1 MEEEPQGQRSILQ
14 IRKEKSRDAARS
26 RRSKETEVFY
36 QLAHTLPFGRGI
48 NSHLDKASI
57 MRLTLSYLQMQK
69 LLSSGNWSRKS
80 ETDQQMDSFYL
91 RALDGFLM
99 VLNDD
104 GDMIYLSENVNKH
117 LGLTQLEL
125 IGQNIYDFIHPQDQE
140 ELQDM
145 LSLRN
150 GLSKKEEVIQTE
162 HSISLR
168 MKSTLTNRGHTVNL
182 KSATWKVLNCSG
194 RLKSYEGQKQTEDTS
209 DSEYMDPPFRCL
221 ILLCEGILHPSSI
234 EFPLDSYMF
243 LSRHSMD
250 MRFTYCDDRIA
261 ELAGYAPEELIGCTV
276 YEYIHALDT
285 DTVGKNMHI
294 LLSKGQAITAHY
306 RFLAKNGGYF
316 WMQTQA
322 TAISDEKSVTCVH
335 AVLSR
340 IEEADV
346 VLSLEQTDQRSQ
358 HPAPEMASGCD
369 TAKAKPTEPIS
380 SNLAPATS
388 EIILSLNISESGLQ
402 DSKLLAFLYP
412 ANMSDEE
419 MQSDPQRFCSPD
431 LLKLL
436 GPIFDG
442 PKEKAEFQVT
452 EFMSPKPCP
461 SPESLEQIDPVA
473 METADTAALAT
484 LPNQPPSH
492 MDNVQRFFAPSKN
505 MPAKETLQDLESL
518 DLEMLAPYI
527 SMEDDFQLASSEH
540 PLNCAELSK
549 PQINLLSTPLL
560 PSSPTSTQR
569 RRSSSFNGLS
579 LQASTTFENLS
590 RWCSE
595 TCLSPLDPEEVEQPG
610 SRVLRRTVM
619 LHSRRE
625 MESQSQICLK
635 RRKRVLERAEDD
647 DTSDLEPSKR
657 PRPADQEPFLM
668 PSLSLGF
675 VASTGA
681 SAERN
686 DERDTMVHN
695 RLSVLEEPSRGPTS
709 EMLTFVTED
718 CTLCELMLYGSED
731 EQPPQSAMHF
741 LPAEELMQELQQAT

>member
-1 MEEEPQGQRSILQ
+1 
-14 IRKEKSRDAARS
+14 
-26 RRSKETEVFY
+26 
-36 QLAHTLPFGRGI
+36 
-48 NSHLDKASI
+48 

-69 LLSSGNWSRKS
+69 LLSSGNWSKKS
-80 ETDQQMDSFYL
+80 ETDRQMDSFYL

-125 IGQNIYDFIHPQDQE
+125 IGQNIYDFIHPRDQE

-145 LSLRN
+145 LSLRH
-150 GLSKKEEVIQTE
+150 GLSKKEDVIQTE
-162 HSISLR
+162 RSISLR
-168 MKSTLTNRGHTVNL
+168 MKSTLTNRGRTVNL

-194 RLKSYEGQKQTEDTS
+194 HLKSYEGQKQTEDSS
-209 DSEYMDPPFRCL
+209 DSEYVDPPFRCL

-234 EFPLDSYMF
+234 EFPLDSYTF

-285 DTVGKNMHI
+285 DSVSKNMHT

-322 TAISDEKSVTCVH
+322 TAISDEKSVMCVH
-335 AVLSR
+335 AVLSQ

-358 HPAPEMASGCD
+358 HPVPEMASGCD
-369 TAKAKPTEPIS
+369 TVKENPTELIS
-380 SNLAPATS
+380 SDLAPATS

-402 DSKLLAFLYP
+402 DSKLLAFLRP
-412 ANMSDEE
+412 ADMSDEE
-419 MQSDPQRFCSPD
+419 MQSDPRRFCSPD
-431 LLKLL
+431 LQKLL

-442 PKEKAEFQVT
+442 PKEKAELQVA
-452 EFMSPKPCP
+452 EPMSPQPCP
-461 SPESLEQIDPVA
+461 SPESLEQTDQVA

-484 LPNQPPSH
+484 LPNQPPSD
-492 MDNVQRFFAPSKN
+492 MDSVQRFFAPSKD

-540 PLNCAELSK
+540 HLSCVECSK
-549 PQINLLSTPLL
+549 PQVNLLSTPLL
-560 PSSPTSTQR
+560 QLSPTSTQR
-569 RRSSSFNGLS
+569 RRSSSFSGLS
-579 LQASTTFENLS
+579 LRASATSESLPH
-590 RWCSE
+590 WGSE
-595 TCLSPLDPEEVEQPG
+595 TCLSPQGPEEVEHPG
-610 SRVLRRTVM
+610 ARVFRGTVM
-619 LHSRRE
+619 LHARRE
-625 MESQSQICLK
+625 METQSQICLQ
-635 RRKRVLERAEDD
+635 RRKRVLERAEDEED
-647 DTSDLEPSKR
+647 DDASDPEPSKR
-657 PRPADQEPFLM
+657 PRPADQDPFVM
-668 PSLSLGF
+668 PSLRLGF
-675 VASTGA
+675 LANTETF
-681 SAERN
+681 AERN
-686 DERDTMVHN
+686 DEGDTMVHD
-695 RLSVLEEPSRGPTS
+695 RLSVPEESPRGPTS
-709 EMLTFVTED
+709 EMLAFVTED
-718 CTLCELMLYGSED
+718 PSLCELALYKNED
-731 EQPPQSAMHF
+731 EQLPQSTVHF
-741 LPAEELMQELQQAT
+741 LPAEELLRELKQAT